1 MLIQLRLTREQDT
14 RTRTRTRMEELPLGY
29 RFYPTEEEL
38 ISFYLHNKLGG
49 GRQERLQRVIPDIS
63 IYDIEPWDLPK
74 LSGELCQGDT
84 EQWFFFTPRQ
94 EREARGGRP
103 NRTTASGYWKATGS
117 PGYVYSSDNRVI
129 GLKKTMVFYTGKAP
143 RGRKTKWKMNEY
155 RAIEV
160 HESSSNATPKLR
172 HEFSLCRVYVVS
184 GSFRAFDRRPL
195 EAVTRETQLLGDG
208 ATTSAQGPDP
218 TVDMTSSPETSYSVE
233 DHVDHPGTA
242 ASANWGSVDGLEP
255 PAWEWPGQ
263 LDWP

>member
-1 MLIQLRLTREQDT
+1 
-14 RTRTRTRMEELPLGY
+14 
-29 RFYPTEEEL
+29 
-38 ISFYLHNKLGG
+38 
-49 GRQERLQRVIPDIS
+49 
-63 IYDIEPWDLPK
+63 
-74 LSGELCQGDT
+74 
-84 EQWFFFTPRQ
+84 
-94 EREARGGRP
+94 
-103 NRTTASGYWKATGS
+103 
-117 PGYVYSSDNRVI
+117 
-129 GLKKTMVFYTGKAP
+129 
-143 RGRKTKWKMNEY
+143 
-155 RAIEV
+155 
-160 HESSSNATPKLR
+160 LR